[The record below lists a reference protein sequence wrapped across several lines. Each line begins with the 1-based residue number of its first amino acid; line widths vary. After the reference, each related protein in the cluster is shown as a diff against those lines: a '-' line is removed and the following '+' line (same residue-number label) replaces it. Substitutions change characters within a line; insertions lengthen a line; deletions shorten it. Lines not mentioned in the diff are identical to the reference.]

1 MLKDKFAILKNS
13 RNIGR
18 DFLVT
23 VVDKEEKEWI
33 LEEFNHLNPKAV
45 PLTEILD
52 KDASN
57 MENAET
63 LIGMTDIYN
72 EIYEHNGR
80 FCIEINHG
88 DWKHSHK
95 FADVLMKTVFGVDCD
110 LEETTYEDGSDNYSA
125 IHYYTLPK
133 ESIFEKEKTV
143 IEKQ

>member
-1 MLKDKFAILKNS
+1 MLKDKFAILEDHDNV
-13 RNIGR
+13 GR
-18 DFLVT
+18 EHLLT
-23 VVDKEEKEWI
+23 ITDKERKEEVLDLWN
-33 LEEFNHLNPKAV
+33 FFTPRAV

-52 KDASN
+52 KNASN
-57 MENAET
+57 MENAEK
-63 LIGMTDIYN
+63 LIGMTSIYN

-95 FADVLMKTVFGVDCD
+95 FADALMKTVFDIDCD
-110 LEETTYEDGSDNYSA
+110 FEETTYEDGSDNYSA